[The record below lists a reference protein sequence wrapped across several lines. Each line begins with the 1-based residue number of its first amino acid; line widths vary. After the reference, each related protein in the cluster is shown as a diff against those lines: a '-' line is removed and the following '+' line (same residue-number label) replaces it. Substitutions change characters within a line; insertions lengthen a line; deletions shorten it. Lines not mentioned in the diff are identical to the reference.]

1 MRICLIVGIVLLSGA
16 LLGQDALWIGKL
28 RTEGRSFAAKGQFDE
43 AHAAL
48 TECARLA
55 KLAENEALLSEA
67 LLELAR
73 LHGNARYKGA
83 QRHFMEPLL
92 LECAKTA
99 ARADYV
105 LIELDALSLLDA
117 HLRIQKKPVDEM
129 LVTDVV
135 LSMAI
140 SRIWWLSGYPDAADT
155 VTTLGLLPL
164 LDEWAAISR
173 SMNAGNTDAAT
184 RTATA
189 FITRLE
195 KDKYPRSAAC
205 ARLWLAQ
212 QLCTPAHAGKG
223 GDVSVLK
230 LAQAAADQ
238 FEKTHHWHSEFA
250 ARLIVAKAETDLAR
264 AFVQATRA
272 RELMWRARQGD
283 SNDMLDVLEL
293 LARVAPAESRAAWR
307 TELTDAL
314 LRRAQQAQGVLL
326 ASLRSGHDVLKWWLP
341 LATRLRGYAGLDA
354 RLDRAAKEVE
364 RLLERQRQLQ
374 SLPTPAQRAAFRS
387 KAASSK
393 NSKPAMAALARMA
406 ELSGRYEVIDLLFE
420 NLASETPLDEVALA
434 LETLARAEDL
444 PRLMTLA
451 ASPNPKAAGCAAA
464 IIFRLA
470 HGGASVD
477 VQTLLELPKLD
488 ALARVWLLAAQ
499 AARGEESAVAKLRTL
514 GATVGEAGN
523 AALLLL
529 AALGDVS
536 SMVELRKRLPP
547 ASNAGFYGRNLAR
560 VPITHIDSFM
570 DALGTETLESARA
583 HWVHRQWRDYT
594 RTRGKIV
601 GARLLYLQ
609 RRDRTELLNDRPALL
624 EDLQAARN
632 DASAEFRDEEAA
644 LLDWAVKRAMRDD
657 AERAAD
663 FNHEPDSFLDENS
676 VKAAGEA
683 ELDRAPG
690 GGAPAVDGCWLNHAQ
705 EKATFKLSLHKRL
718 LDCSLADNR
727 ITLVIGDLR
736 RRCNYNMKPA
746 SLRALAAALDSLYA
760 AAELRIEGH
769 KPLPLAITFKGY
781 AWRDEERFSKDGTS
795 VPGKITSEVNPERW
809 QNKEYDGTV
818 RFTAELPRG
827 DGGEVLPLELLARA
841 LLVVK
846 VKFFDDIDEL
856 KFTLSSLSESLADK
870 PDLVVEHFSIEPTDP
885 KPGQVLVARLNA
897 INTGRTVEKAGLCT
911 VRFYVKNPQYDKGFR
926 VVAEQQ
932 FDPVGWRAG
941 ERKTFTLLPV
951 LCETHFLNAYSHTF
965 VPEAGDVEL
974 KVMVDSFD
982 MVEESDNDNNI
993 MGRNLGW
1000 KLEGE
1005 RAAAL
1010 AEQDLLNAVKPL
1022 LERLRAATTSED
1034 CLAISAELE
1043 ALFERAQVKTQNTR
1057 AALDL
1062 CRRVGCAVCHDIA
1075 VAAVKQ
1081 ELAEAMRNG
1090 ALNETVLRRLGSRLA
1105 IAQRAYVTSGAP
1117 LVLTDL
1123 DRARRTTLALSR
1135 SAKFTNE
1142 AFELGNL
1149 LGLTPEGAA
1158 LPAGAETLSGGLD
1171 KIDNALSL
1179 ARWIDDLRR
1188 RNQGDATVKPN
1199 TKDAVDAVTSLTG
1212 LDALLHVPKTIFKNF
1227 IDYGDRAFNNCS
1239 KVMELIAK
1247 RISGESSDA
1256 EIAAAIEE
1264 MKAGMAPAQLG
1275 RDIIKDL
1282 GVDSLKKVKVIGP
1295 IVDFF
1300 VTWFE
1305 EDERYAFK

>member
-1 MRICLIVGIVLLSGA
+1 MRICLIIGAVLLSGA
-16 LLGQDALWIGKL
+16 LLCQDSFWIGKL
-28 RTEGRSFAAKGQFDE
+28 RNEGCSFAEKGQFDE
-43 AHAAL
+43 AHAAF
-48 TECARLA
+48 TESARLA
-55 KLAENEALLSEA
+55 KLGENEWLMAEVTF
-67 LLELAR
+67 ELAK

-83 QRHFMEPLL
+83 QPQFIESLL
-92 LECAKTA
+92 LACAKAA
-99 ARADYV
+99 ARADHAT
-105 LIELDALSLLDA
+105 LELNALSLLDTQ
-117 HLRIQKKPVDEM
+117 LRIQKKPVDEM

-155 VTTLGLLPL
+155 ATTLGLLPRV
-164 LDEWAAISR
+164 DEWAAISR
-173 SMNAGNTDAAT
+173 SMHAGNTAA
-184 RTATA
+184 ASKLA
-189 FITRLE
+189 LAVIERLE
-195 KDKYPRSAAC
+195 KDKCPRSAAC

-230 LAQAAADQ
+230 LAQAAAEQ
-238 FEKTHHWHSEFA
+238 FEKTHHWHSEYA
-250 ARLIVAKAETDLAR
+250 ARLIVAKAETDLSR
-264 AFVQATRA
+264 AFDQATRA

-283 SNDMLDVLEL
+283 SDNVLDVLEVL
-293 LARVAPAESRAAWR
+293 SRVAPADSRAAWR
-307 TELTDAL
+307 AELLDVL
-314 LRRAQQAQGVLL
+314 LRRAQMAQGELL
-326 ASLRSGHDVLKWWLP
+326 ARLRNGQDVLKWWLP
-341 LATRLRGYAGLDA
+341 FATRLRGYAGLDA

-364 RLLERQRQLQ
+364 RLLDRQRALESQ
-374 SLPTPAQRAAFRS
+374 PTPAQRAAFRA
-387 KAASSK
+387 KVASTK
-393 NSKPAMAALARMA
+393 NSKPALAALARMA
-406 ELSGRYEVIDLLFE
+406 ELSGRHEVIDLLLE
-420 NLASETPLDEVALA
+420 NLASDTPLVECALA

-444 PRLMTLA
+444 AALTTLA
-451 ASPNPKAAGCAAA
+451 ASPNPLSAGCAAA

-470 HGGASVD
+470 HGGVSVD
-477 VQTLLELPKLD
+477 VRALLDLPKLD
-488 ALARVWLLAAQ
+488 ALARIWLLAAQ
-499 AARGEESAVAKLRTL
+499 AARGEESAIATLRAF
-514 GATVGEAGN
+514 GATAAETGN
-523 AALLLL
+523 TALLLL
-529 AALGDVS
+529 AALGDAT

-547 ASNAGFYGRNLAR
+547 ASNAKFYEHNLAR
-560 VPITHIDSFM
+560 VPIKHIHAFM
-570 DALGTETLESARA
+570 NALGTETLEGARA

-594 RTRGKIV
+594 RTRGKIM

-609 RRDRTELLNDRPALL
+609 RRDRTELLNDTPAII

-632 DASAEFRDEEAA
+632 EASAEFRDEEAA
-644 LLDWAVKRAMRDD
+644 LLDWAVKRAMRDN

-663 FNHEPDSFLDENS
+663 FEYVPDSFIGKNN
-676 VKAAGEA
+676 VWTAGEA

-690 GGAPAVDGCWLNHAQ
+690 GAAPAVDGCWLNHTQ
-705 EKATFKLSLHKRL
+705 DKATFKLSLHKRL
-718 LDCSLADNR
+718 QDCALADNR
-727 ITLVIGDLR
+727 ITLVVGDLR
-736 RRCNYNMKPA
+736 RRCRYDTKPA
-746 SLRALAAALDSLYA
+746 SLRALAAALDNLYA

-769 KPLPLAITFKGY
+769 KPLPLAIAFKGY
-781 AWRDEERFSKDGTS
+781 AWRDEERFNKDGTS

-809 QNKEYDGTV
+809 QNKEYDCTV

-827 DGGEVLPLELLARA
+827 DGGELFPIELLAKA

-846 VKFFDDIDEL
+846 VKFFDDTDEL
-856 KFTLSSLSESLADK
+856 KFTLSSLSESLAEK
-870 PDLVVEHFSIEPTDP
+870 PDLVVEHFSTEPANP
-885 KPGQVLVARLNA
+885 KPGQVLVARLTA
-897 INTGRTVEKAGLCT
+897 INTGRSVDKAGLCT

-993 MGRNLGW
+993 MGRTLGW

-1005 RAAAL
+1005 RAATL
-1010 AEQDLLNAVKPL
+1010 AEQDLLDAVRPL
-1022 LERLRAATTSED
+1022 LERLRAASTSED
-1034 CLAISAELE
+1034 CLAISAEIE

-1062 CRRVGCAVCHDIA
+1062 CRRVGCALCHDFA

-1105 IAQRAYVTSGAP
+1105 IAQRAYVTSGTP

-1135 SAKFTNE
+1135 SAKLTNE

-1149 LGLTPEGAA
+1149 LGMTPEGAA
-1158 LPAGAETLSGGLD
+1158 LPAGAETFAGGLD

-1212 LDALLHVPKTIFKNF
+1212 LDVLLHVPKTLFKNL
-1227 IDYGDRAFNNCS
+1227 IDYGDRAFNHCS
-1239 KVMELIAK
+1239 KVMELIAM
-1247 RISGESSDA
+1247 RISGKSSDA
-1256 EIAAAIEE
+1256 EIAAAIEA